1 MKNNLPVKMKKAGQ
15 LSNPSKNEILDGSND
30 SVLSNYLR
38 EISDYKSLTPSEE
51 KELAKRAKN
60 GDEEA
65 KKRLINANLKLV
77 ITIAKKAIH
86 MSNIPMTD
94 LIQEGNLGLMIAAE
108 KFNYKLGYKF
118 ATYASWW
125 IKQSMFKAISEQ
137 SHCMK
142 IPVYI
147 QETLSRFSK
156 LKHQMERE
164 NNCYVKNEDVAK
176 RMNISSDKIDLF
188 LNAYSKTIS
197 IESSMENNNGKEMN
211 IADILEDKKASATD
225 NAEYEDLKTDIL
237 NVISTLKERE
247 QQVVKMR
254 YGLEGD
260 EKKTL
265 EEIGN
270 IYGVTKECIRQT
282 ELRALKKMR
291 FSVLGQE
298 VLSTYID

>member
-1 MKNNLPVKMKKAGQ
+1 MKKNALVKMKNTSQ
-15 LSNPSKNEILDGSND
+15 SSNPAKNEILDGAND
-30 SVLSNYLR
+30 SILSNYLR
-38 EISDYKSLTPSEE
+38 EISDYHQLSYEEE
-51 KELAKRAKN
+51 KELSLKAKN
-60 GDEEA
+60 GDSEA
-65 KKRLINANLKLV
+65 KKELIKANLKLV
-77 ITIAKKAIH
+77 VIIAKKAIH
-86 MSNIPMTD
+86 MSNLPLID
-94 LIQEGNLGLMIAAE
+94 LIQEGNLGLMVAAE
-108 KFNYKLGYKF
+108 KFNPKLGYKF

-156 LKHQMERE
+156 LKREMERE
-164 NNCYVKNEDVAK
+164 NNTQVNNEDVAK
-176 RMNISSDKIDLF
+176 KMNIPTNKIDTF
-188 LNAYSKTIS
+188 LNAYTKTIS
-197 IESSMENNNGKEMN
+197 IESGIETTNGKEIN
-211 IADILEDKKASATD
+211 IADIIEDKKASATD
-225 NAEYEDLKTDIL
+225 DVEYEHLKTDIL
-237 NVISTLKERE
+237 NVISTLKDRE
-247 QQVVKMR
+247 QAVVKMR
-254 YGLEGD
+254 YGID
-260 EKKTL
+260 NDIKMTL

>member
-1 MKNNLPVKMKKAGQ
+1 
-15 LSNPSKNEILDGSND
+15 
-30 SVLSNYLR
+30 
-38 EISDYKSLTPSEE
+38 
-51 KELAKRAKN
+51 
-60 GDEEA
+60 
-65 KKRLINANLKLV
+65 
-77 ITIAKKAIH
+77 
-86 MSNIPMTD
+86 MTD
-94 LIQEGNLGLMIAAE
+94 LIQEGNLGLMIAAD

-156 LKHQMERE
+156 LKREMERE
-164 NNCYVKNEDVAK
+164 CNSQVKTEDVAK
-176 RMNISSDKIDLF
+176 KMNIAADKIDSF

-197 IESSMENNNGKEMN
+197 IESGLENNDGKEMN
-211 IADILEDKKASATD
+211 IADIIEDKKASATD
-225 NAEYEDLKTDIL
+225 NAEFEDLKSDIL

-247 QQVVKMR
+247 QEVVKLR
-254 YGLEGD
+254 YGLENNN
-260 EKKTL
+260 KMTL

-291 FSVLGQE
+291 FSVLGQQ
-298 VLSTYID
+298 VLTAYVD

>member
-1 MKNNLPVKMKKAGQ
+1 MNSSSLIKMKKNKEF
-15 LSNPSKNEILDGSND
+15 SNPAKNEILDGDN
-30 SVLSNYLR
+30 VLSAYIK
-38 EISDYKSLTPSEE
+38 EISDYPQLSAAQEREIAKKA
-51 KELAKRAKN
+51 KEGDENAKN
-60 GDEEA
+60 E
-65 KKRLINANLKLV
+65 LIKANLRLV
-77 ITIAKKAIH
+77 VTIAKKAIH
-86 MSNIPMTD
+86 MSNLPIID
-94 LIQEGNLGLMIAAE
+94 LIQEGNLGLMVAAD

-125 IKQSMFKAISEQ
+125 IKQAMFKAISEQ

-147 QETLSRFSK
+147 QETLSKFSK
-156 LKHQMERE
+156 IKREMERE
-164 NNCYVKNEDVAK
+164 NNCQVRTEDVAK
-176 RMNISSDKIDLF
+176 RMNIAPDKIDTF

-197 IESSMENNNGKEMN
+197 IETGLENSDGKDMN
-211 IADILEDKKASATD
+211 VADIIEDKKASATE
-225 NAEYEDLKTDIL
+225 NAEFEDLRHDIL

-247 QQVVKMR
+247 QEVVKMR
-254 YGLEGD
+254 YGLENST
-260 EKKTL
+260 KMTL

-298 VLSTYID
+298 VLTAYVE

>member
-1 MKNNLPVKMKKAGQ
+1 MKKNSPVKMKTAIKS
-15 LSNPSKNEILDGSND
+15 SNPAKNEILDGSND
-30 SVLSNYLR
+30 SILSNYIR
-38 EISDYKSLTPSEE
+38 EISDYRSLSPAEE
-51 KELAKRAKN
+51 KELAKKAKD
-60 GDEEA
+60 GDNDA
-65 KKRLINANLKLV
+65 KKKLIKANLKLV

-86 MSNIPMTD
+86 MSNIPMID
-94 LIQEGNLGLMIAAE
+94 LIQEGNLGLMIAAG

-156 LKHQMERE
+156 IKREMERE
-164 NNCYVKNEDVAK
+164 NNCQVKNEDVAK
-176 RMNISSDKIDLF
+176 RMNISSDKIDSF
-188 LNAYSKTIS
+188 LTAYSKTIS
-197 IESSMENNNGKEMN
+197 IESGLENSNGKDIN
-211 IADILEDKKASATD
+211 IADIIEDKKASATE
-225 NAEYEDLKTDIL
+225 NTEFENLKSDIL

-254 YGLEGD
+254 YGIED
-260 EKKTL
+260 NAKMTL

-298 VLSTYID
+298 VLAAYID

>member
-1 MKNNLPVKMKKAGQ
+1 MKKNTPVKMKTAIKS
-15 LSNPSKNEILDGSND
+15 SNPAKNEILDGSND
-30 SVLSNYLR
+30 SILSNYIR
-38 EISDYKSLTPSEE
+38 EISDYRSLSPAEE
-51 KELAKRAKN
+51 KELAKKAKD
-60 GDEEA
+60 GDNDA
-65 KKRLINANLKLV
+65 KKKLIKANLKLV

-86 MSNIPMTD
+86 MSNLPMID

-156 LKHQMERE
+156 IKREMERE
-164 NNCYVKNEDVAK
+164 NNCQVKNEDVAK
-176 RMNISSDKIDLF
+176 RMNISSDKIDSF
-188 LNAYSKTIS
+188 LTAYSKTIS
-197 IESSMENNNGKEMN
+197 IESGMENSDGKDIN
-211 IADILEDKKASATD
+211 IADIIEDKKASATE
-225 NAEYEDLKTDIL
+225 NTEFENLKSDIL

-254 YGLEGD
+254 YGIED
-260 EKKTL
+260 NAKMTL

-298 VLSTYID
+298 VLAAYID